1 MEYYNQFKKNKE
13 MISTYEPVPKYEQVD
28 NIKSKIRT
36 KISVLVR
43 RGDFE
48 SYEYAHAFFNK
59 KLGID
64 KQTTLHDVNLL
75 QTKLNHIQNAINN
88 Y

>member
-1 MEYYNQFKKNKE
+1 

-59 KLGID
+59 AAGIH
-64 KQTTLHDVNLL
+64 KQTPLHDVNLL
-75 QTKLNHIQNAINN
+75 QKKLNHIQNVINN
-88 Y
+88 H